1 MGKHDKPE
9 VLTRMSEEEEK
20 QFLKARIERL
30 EKENK
35 RLREEL
41 MQAKKEAA
49 GMTGLYEKG
58 AAATQTS
65 VAKKDAIIKR
75 KNDEIKMAK
84 EAIYLAAMREVALR

>member
-9 VLTRMSEEEEK
+9 VLTRMSQEEEK
-20 QFLKARIERL
+20 KFLEARISRL
-30 EKENK
+30 ELENK

-49 GMTGLYEKG
+49 SMAGLYEKG
-58 AAATQTS
+58 AEATQTS

-75 KNDEIKMAK
+75 KDDEIKMAK
-84 EAIYLAAMREVALR
+84 EAIYLAALREISLR